1 MAQAAEG
8 QQVPRAVLDVQPPLD
23 ELSDSAAA
31 RPPAAGT
38 DFETFPTAPMA
49 GVEGGLEAESAP
61 PPALETPA
69 SPLQARIDEAI
80 CIRDDDGQTFRNC
93 FASSDGTAM
102 RQFVVSDTGGVRC
115 AICCDDDAPFALSS
129 RTPLVTQ
136 LHDMKKHCGQYASE
150 RNQPQARAHLERLR
164 LLSVAPSPAVEAS
177 TTTPAPPSDS
187 TTTPAPAPSADF
199 MLKRNRDE
207 AVEVPTQPKR
217 ARASSASDEAEPD
230 VPETDDEPV
239 DSAAATPSSQ
249 PPFAVGTLVA
259 DVDAPEHA
267 LEVVS
272 VDDDDTYTLKYRDA
286 GAWRGQ
292 EVSRRRENLVAFGSA
307 LPRRR
312 RAAAP
317 PVPKAKPAPPPAPT
331 KKKKP
336 AAKAR
341 RVTQSS
347 AAKPVNAPEGAV
359 FDHAARLGGEWVSPR
374 RPGGPKGPAPLWCLW
389 HDDMDLVDDDDV
401 DTPLGKGCWEV
412 RWSDRTGSYLARDDV
427 RLCVP
432 TRERLAQAP
441 TPPPKRLAQAP
452 PRPPR
457 PPTPPPAPAPAN
469 EGVEDESYDPF
480 GKDARVKAP
489 WSDGKLYAATVLRV
503 YKSSLRVQ
511 FDDDSV
517 GSAPREECEL
527 LEPAPRAVRLTDED
541 KRERQ
546 ELRAMAAA
554 DKPALLALERCA
566 MAQHDK
572 PRYRAVANR
581 RQAVQRDWRGD
592 ITAVDEGL
600 ISRMRRDD
608 DTVNGVCARLAV
620 GGVFLSSRF
629 DGATQ
634 AEKALAVAA
643 AAQRC
648 VLGGA
653 KIETFA
659 VFSTTCITS

>member
-1 MAQAAEG
+1 M
-8 QQVPRAVLDVQPPLD
+8 
-23 ELSDSAAA
+23 
-31 RPPAAGT
+31 
-38 DFETFPTAPMA
+38 
-49 GVEGGLEAESAP
+49 
-61 PPALETPA
+61 
-69 SPLQARIDEAI
+69 
-80 CIRDDDGQTFRNC
+80 
-93 FASSDGTAM
+93 
-102 RQFVVSDTGGVRC
+102 
-115 AICCDDDAPFALSS
+115 S
-129 RTPLVTQ
+129 R
-136 LHDMKKHCGQYASE
+136 G
-150 RNQPQARAHLERLR
+150 
-164 LLSVAPSPAVEAS
+164 
-177 TTTPAPPSDS
+177 
-187 TTTPAPAPSADF
+187 
-199 MLKRNRDE
+199 
-207 AVEVPTQPKR
+207 
-217 ARASSASDEAEPD
+217 
-230 VPETDDEPV
+230 
-239 DSAAATPSSQ
+239 
-249 PPFAVGTLVA
+249 
-259 DVDAPEHA
+259 
-267 LEVVS
+267 
-272 VDDDDTYTLKYRDA
+272 
-286 GAWRGQ
+286 
-292 EVSRRRENLVAFGSA
+292 RENLVAFGSA

-312 RAAAP
+312 RVAAP
-317 PVPKAKPAPPPAPT
+317 PAPKAKPPPPAST

-336 AAKAR
+336 AAKKAR
-341 RVTQSS
+341 RVTQTP
-347 AAKPVNAPEGAV
+347 AAKPSAAVQTPAAKPSAAVRDAPEGAV
-359 FDHAARLGGEWVSPR
+359 FDHAAKLGGEWVSPR

-480 GKDARVKAP
+480 GKGARVTAP
-489 WSDGKLYAATVLRV
+489 WSDGKLYEATVLRV
-503 YKSSLRVQ
+503 NKSSLRVQ
-511 FDDDSV
+511 FVDDSV

-648 VLGGA
+648 VFRGA

-659 VFSTTCITS
+659 VSSTTCVTS

>member
-1 MAQAAEG
+1 
-8 QQVPRAVLDVQPPLD
+8 
-23 ELSDSAAA
+23 
-31 RPPAAGT
+31 
-38 DFETFPTAPMA
+38 
-49 GVEGGLEAESAP
+49 
-61 PPALETPA
+61 
-69 SPLQARIDEAI
+69 
-80 CIRDDDGQTFRNC
+80 
-93 FASSDGTAM
+93 
-102 RQFVVSDTGGVRC
+102 
-115 AICCDDDAPFALSS
+115 
-129 RTPLVTQ
+129 
-136 LHDMKKHCGQYASE
+136 
-150 RNQPQARAHLERLR
+150 
-164 LLSVAPSPAVEAS
+164 
-177 TTTPAPPSDS
+177 
-187 TTTPAPAPSADF
+187 
-199 MLKRNRDE
+199 
-207 AVEVPTQPKR
+207 
-217 ARASSASDEAEPD
+217 
-230 VPETDDEPV
+230 
-239 DSAAATPSSQ
+239 
-249 PPFAVGTLVA
+249 
-259 DVDAPEHA
+259 
-267 LEVVS
+267 
-272 VDDDDTYTLKYRDA
+272 
-286 GAWRGQ
+286 
-292 EVSRRRENLVAFGSA
+292 
-307 LPRRR
+307 
-312 RAAAP
+312 
-317 PVPKAKPAPPPAPT
+317 
-331 KKKKP
+331 
-336 AAKAR
+336 
-341 RVTQSS
+341 
-347 AAKPVNAPEGAV
+347 
-359 FDHAARLGGEWVSPR
+359 
-374 RPGGPKGPAPLWCLW
+374 
-389 HDDMDLVDDDDV
+389 MDLVDDDDV

-480 GKDARVKAP
+480 GKGARVTAP
-489 WSDGKLYAATVLRV
+489 WSDGKLYEATVLRV
-503 YKSSLRVQ
+503 NKSSLRVQ
-511 FDDDSV
+511 FVDDSV

-648 VLGGA
+648 VFGGA

-659 VFSTTCITS
+659 VSSTTCVTS

>member
-1 MAQAAEG
+1 M
-8 QQVPRAVLDVQPPLD
+8 PPK
-23 ELSDSAAA
+23 
-31 RPPAAGT
+31 AAG
-38 DFETFPTAPMA
+38 
-49 GVEGGLEAESAP
+49 EA
-61 PPALETPA
+61 
-69 SPLQARIDEAI
+69 
-80 CIRDDDGQTFRNC
+80 
-93 FASSDGTAM
+93 
-102 RQFVVSDTGGVRC
+102 
-115 AICCDDDAPFALSS
+115 
-129 RTPLVTQ
+129 
-136 LHDMKKHCGQYASE
+136 KK
-150 RNQPQARAHLERLR
+150 
-164 LLSVAPSPAVEAS
+164 PAVKK
-177 TTTPAPPSDS
+177 T
-187 TTTPAPAPSADF
+187 
-199 MLKRNRDE
+199 K
-207 AVEVPTQPKR
+207 
-217 ARASSASDEAEPD
+217 
-230 VPETDDEPV
+230 
-239 DSAAATPSSQ
+239 
-249 PPFAVGTLVA
+249 
-259 DVDAPEHA
+259 
-267 LEVVS
+267 
-272 VDDDDTYTLKYRDA
+272 
-286 GAWRGQ
+286 
-292 EVSRRRENLVAFGSA
+292 
-307 LPRRR
+307 
-312 RAAAP
+312 
-317 PVPKAKPAPPPAPT
+317 KPAVKKTTAT
-331 KKKKP
+331 KKKP
-336 AAKAR
+336 AAKKAR
-341 RVTQSS
+341 RVTQTP
-347 AAKPVNAPEGAV
+347 AAKPSAAVRDAPEGAV
-359 FDHAARLGGEWVSPR
+359 FDHAAKLHGEWVSPR
-374 RPGGPKGPAPLWCLW
+374 RPGGPKKGPAPVWCFWREDFEL
-389 HDDMDLVDDDDV
+389 MDDDD
-401 DTPLGKGCWEV
+401 TPLTGAWEV
-412 RWSDRTGSYLARDDV
+412 KWSDRTASFLARDDV

-480 GKDARVKAP
+480 GKGARVTAP
-489 WSDGKLYAATVLRV
+489 WSDGKLYEATVLRV
-503 YKSSLRVQ
+503 NKSSLRVQ
-511 FDDDSV
+511 FVDDSV

-648 VLGGA
+648 VFGGA